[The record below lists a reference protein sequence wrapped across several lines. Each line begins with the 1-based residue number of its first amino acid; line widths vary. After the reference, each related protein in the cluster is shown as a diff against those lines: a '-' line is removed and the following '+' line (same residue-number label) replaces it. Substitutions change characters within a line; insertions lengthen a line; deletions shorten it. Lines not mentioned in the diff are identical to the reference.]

1 MAINQGM
8 GEVMEA
14 CRKTKN
20 VTQKVQVLQGVE
32 QDLLPHLKDVLQL
45 TYSPR
50 ITWLLPPGAPPY
62 RPLEED
68 LDVEGQFISEIKN
81 FRYFIN
87 VDGKPVE
94 PDAKHDRR
102 EVLFIR
108 ILEMVAPLDAELLI
122 QMKGREIKGV
132 SKEVA
137 KQAFPDLGV

>member
-81 FRYFIN
+81 FRYFVN
-87 VDGKPVE
+87 VDGKPLE
-94 PDAKHDRR
+94 PAAKHDRR

>member
-87 VDGKPVE
+87 VDGKPLE

-108 ILEMVAPLDAELLI
+108 ILEMVSPIDAELLI

>member
-87 VDGKPVE
+87 VDGKPLE

>member
-1 MAINQGM
+1 MAMNQGM

-20 VTQKVQVLQGVE
+20 VTQKVKVLQGVDP
-32 QDLLPHLKDVLQL
+32 DLQPHLKDVLQL

-50 ITWLLPPGAPPY
+50 ITWLLPPGTPPY
-62 RPLEED
+62 TVQEAD
-68 LDVEGQFISEIKN
+68 VDVEGQFISEIKN

-87 VDGKPVE
+87 VDGKPLE

-102 EVLFIR
+102 EFLFIR
-108 ILEMVAPLDAELLI
+108 ILEMVSPLDAELLI
-122 QMKGREIKGV
+122 QMKDREIKGV

-137 KQAFPDLGV
+137 KTAFPELGV

>member
-20 VTQKVQVLQGVE
+20 VTQKVKVLQSVE
-32 QDLLPHLKDVLQL
+32 EDLKPHLRDVLQL

-50 ITWLLPPGAPPY
+50 ITWLLPPGKPPY
-62 RPLEED
+62 RVQEED
-68 LDVEGQFISEIKN
+68 VDVEGQFISEIKN

-87 VDGKPVE
+87 VDGKPLE

-102 EVLFIR
+102 EFLFIR
-108 ILEMVAPLDAELLI
+108 ILEMVSPLDAELLI
-122 QMKGREIKGV
+122 QMKDREIKGV

-137 KQAFPDLGV
+137 KTAFPELGV

>member
-87 VDGKPVE
+87 VDGKPLE
-94 PDAKHDRR
+94 PDARHDRR

-108 ILEMVAPLDAELLI
+108 ILEMVSPIDAELLI

>member
-20 VTQKVQVLQGVE
+20 VTQKVKVLQSVE
-32 QDLLPHLKDVLQL
+32 EDLKPHLKDVLQL

-50 ITWLLPPGAPPY
+50 ITWLLPPGKPPY
-62 RPLEED
+62 RVQEED
-68 LDVEGQFISEIKN
+68 VDVEGQFISEIKN

-87 VDGKPVE
+87 VDGKPLE

-102 EVLFIR
+102 EFLFIR
-108 ILEMVAPLDAELLI
+108 ILEMVSPLDAELLI
-122 QMKGREIKGV
+122 QMKDREIKGV

-137 KQAFPDLGV
+137 KTAFPELGV